1 MISFSNKLLNC
12 FTIRFCICSIS
23 IHFVFYLQLHLCEP
37 CVNIWFST
45 IFHFKDKL
53 PLESRRLSRSFYSC
67 FVQIKWVNIII
78 MKHRFIT
85 TEVSIIIYSTWN
97 KYAYPFYQNREWFHD
112 QLNIQFHPNLRYLN
126 RKLIILFNK
135 HWYNNILNETTQNIK
150 NINTNDETMVFYL
163 EE

>member
-12 FTIRFCICSIS
+12 STIRFCICSIS

-85 TEVSIIIYSTWN
+85 TVLSIIIYSTWN

-112 QLNIQFHPNLRYLN
+112 QSNIQFHHNLGTWTESWSSF
-126 RKLIILFNK
+126 LISIDIII
-135 HWYNNILNETTQNIK
+135 Y
-150 NINTNDETMVFYL
+150 
-163 EE
+163 